1 MESDYG
7 AVDGFDEPPH
17 AFISSLLSK
26 PIIEKKLADR
36 FFQGDERRAP
46 KPRYEALTEEE
57 LEKFFVSEFG
67 GGTFRAGREYSFVLY
82 GASGYTG
89 SLCFGVHFENGGKS
103 RGRVTFA
110 LAGRARTSCA
120 RDGKR

>member
-36 FFQGDERRAP
+36 FFQGDERRVE
-46 KPRYEALTEEE
+46 REYEAL
-57 LEKFFVSEFG
+57 SP
-67 GGTFRAGREYSFVLY
+67 RRSWRSF
-82 GASGYTG
+82 S
-89 SLCFGVHFENGGKS
+89 
-103 RGRVTFA
+103 
-110 LAGRARTSCA
+110 
-120 RDGKR
+120 

>member
-36 FFQGDERRAP
+36 FFHGDERRVE
-46 KPRYEALTEEE
+46 REYEALTEEE
-57 LEKFFVSEFG
+57 LEKFFVI
-67 GGTFRAGREYSFVLY
+67 
-82 GASGYTG
+82 
-89 SLCFGVHFENGGKS
+89 
-103 RGRVTFA
+103 
-110 LAGRARTSCA
+110 
-120 RDGKR
+120 

>member
-36 FFQGDERRAP
+36 FFQGDERRVEREIRGAH
-46 KPRYEALTEEE
+46 R
-57 LEKFFVSEFG
+57 G
-67 GGTFRAGREYSFVLY
+67 GVGEVFRE
-82 GASGYTG
+82 
-89 SLCFGVHFENGGKS
+89 
-103 RGRVTFA
+103 
-110 LAGRARTSCA
+110 
-120 RDGKR
+120 